1 MSIAIITGSA
11 GLIGSEASRRFH
23 ELGYDVWGIDND
35 LRSHFFGAEA
45 STRSMAERLGT
56 ELSRYEHHELDIR
69 DRPAIDAL
77 FARGGAAIEVIVHAA
92 AQPSHDWAAS
102 DPFTDFTVNAEGTLV
117 LLEALRR
124 SAPAATFL
132 FLSTNKVYGDAV
144 NSLPFE
150 EHGTRW
156 ELPAGHPY
164 YGGIPESFSI
174 DGSLHSLFGVS
185 KASADL
191 MVQEYGRYF
200 DLATVCFRAGC
211 LTGPGH
217 AGAEL
222 HGFLAYL
229 MKCAVTGRK
238 YTVFGYGGKQV
249 RDNIHSADL
258 VAAFEEVVRRPM
270 AGVFNIGGGRASNCS
285 MLEAIGLC
293 EEIAGRE
300 IDWAYSEQNRKGDH
314 QWWISDLAAFRSRY
328 PEWRM
333 RYDLAG
339 ILREIHDVQA
349 GDWRTESR

>member
-1 MSIAIITGSA
+1 VSIALVTGSA

-35 LRSHFFGAEA
+35 LRSHFFGPEA
-45 STRSMAERLGT
+45 STRAMAKRLGA
-56 ELSRYEHHELDIR
+56 ELGRYEHHELDIR

-77 FARGGAAIEVIVHAA
+77 FARGGSAIEVIVHAA

-117 LLEALRR
+117 LLEVLRR
-124 SAPAATFL
+124 SAPGATFL
-132 FLSTNKVYGDAV
+132 FVSTNKVYGDAV

-150 EHGTRW
+150 ELDTRW
-156 ELPAGHPY
+156 ELPADHRY
-164 YGGIPESFSI
+164 HGGIPESFPI

-185 KASADL
+185 KAAADL

-229 MKCAVTGRK
+229 MKCAVTGRP
-238 YTVFGYGGKQV
+238 YTVFGYGGRQV

-258 VAAFEEVVRRPM
+258 VAAFEEVIQRPA
-270 AGVFNIGGGRASNCS
+270 AGVFNIGGGRESNCS
-285 MLEAIGLC
+285 MLEAIALC

-300 IDWAYSEQNRKGDH
+300 LQWTYSEQNRKGDH
-314 QWWISDLAAFRSRY
+314 QWWISDLSAFRSRY
-328 PEWRM
+328 PGWSLRH
-333 RYDLAG
+333 DLAG
-339 ILREIHDVQA
+339 ILREIHDAHA
-349 GDWRTESR
+349 GEWRNESR